1 MKNQP
6 HRRTRKGFT
15 LLELMVAMAITSVI
29 VTVLVTITSVAT
41 DTWTRS
47 RSETRAARQ
56 AKVMLDAM
64 AKDLESLVS
73 RRGNDSEWLYAAV
86 SRLDAPK
93 VSSSQSGDTNAA
105 ELIFTTAATDRYSGQ
120 IGDAFPNNVGDV
132 STAAYRLAYQDPI
145 DGTQNRDTSTFALYR
160 LLVDPDETFEKILG
174 AKDLD
179 TAFGSFSGNIT
190 DEKNFVCENVHQFT
204 VTFLVEVT
212 PAATGTGTAPKPKVV
227 RLTLSSDNSSG
238 EFRLKGTGI
247 STNLTTNGAT
257 AAEITA
263 GRLTGIELSIS
274 VLSDAGL
281 ARMSGGQGLKPAD
294 YTRNV
299 YHYSRLV
306 NVPSM

>member
-1 MKNQP
+1 MKTQTFRKA
-6 HRRTRKGFT
+6 RRGFT

-73 RRGNDSEWLYAAV
+73 RRGSDSEWLYA
-86 SRLDAPK
+86 SISSLNAPK
-93 VSSSQSGDTNAA
+93 VVSSQSGDTNAA
-105 ELIFTTAATDRYSGQ
+105 ELIFTTAATDRYAGQ
-120 IGDAFPNNVGDV
+120 IGDSFPANVGDV

-145 DGTQNRDTSTFALYR
+145 DGSQNRDTSTFALYR
-160 LLVDPDETFEKILG
+160 LLVDPDETFDKILG

-179 TAFGSFSGNIT
+179 TAFNTFSGRLT
-190 DEKNFVCENVHQFT
+190 EEQNFVCENVHQFT

-212 PAATGTGTAPKPKVV
+212 PAATGSGTAPKPKIV
-227 RLTLSSDNSSG
+227 RLTLSSDNSTG

-247 STNLTTNGAT
+247 ETNISTAAAT
-257 AAEITA
+257 AAEISA
-263 GRLTGIELSIS
+263 GRLTGIELSMS

-281 ARMSGGQGLKPAD
+281 ARMAGGQGLKPED
-294 YTRNV
+294 YARNV
-299 YHYSRLV
+299 YHYSRVV